1 MEVVNWKDVEDV
13 KIATFPYRGKPFD
26 VKGISCNVYEKETM

>member
-13 KIATFPYRGKPFD
+13 KIATVPYRGKPYD
-26 VKGISCNVYEKETM
+26 VKGIIM

>member
-13 KIATFPYRGKPFD
+13 KIATFPYRGKPYD
-26 VKGISCNVYEKETM
+26 VKGIICIVYEKETI

>member
-1 MEVVNWKDVEDV
+1 MEVVNRKDVEDV
-13 KIATFPYRGKPFD
+13 KIATFPYRGTPYD

>member
-13 KIATFPYRGKPFD
+13 KIATFPYRGKSYD
-26 VKGISCNVYEKETM
+26 VKGIICIVYEKETI